1 MLGESYSQTALR
13 IMQEQLGVK
22 GELIGI
28 LRAEFENTKKLNR
41 FRVIFL
47 AKGKFDNQLQQTES
61 EWIKYLE

>member
-1 MLGESYSQTALR
+1 
-13 IMQEQLGVK
+13 MQEQLGIK

-28 LRAEFENTKKLNR
+28 LRAEFENSKKLNR

-47 AKGKFDNQLQQTES
+47 AKGKFDNKLQQTES